1 MASPYSDAIRYL
13 SHVYTDYTMAGVL
26 QILSASSIHLETAFF
41 LSVRLS
47 LGDKTLE
54 DLSLLL
60 KNEKF
65 YKHDR
70 VKVPMYIFVSR
81 EAKNRNSRTICEG
94 AII

>member
-1 MASPYSDAIRYL
+1 M
-13 SHVYTDYTMAGVL
+13 
-26 QILSASSIHLETAFF
+26 
-41 LSVRLS
+41 
-47 LGDKTLE
+47 GDKTLE